1 MSFGVMSHSALCR
14 IRPYVV
20 QDCVVRRNVAWPNV
34 GVSAHLPPL
43 TPSIWSS
50 GLPMEPTPP
59 PLHLLGPGSSP
70 AIFEAVKVIVLALST
85 DKVAAAEMHQHV
97 MGIRSSVFQPN
108 RSFLWSKDQ
117 FDLFKRLTQANQSC

>member
-1 MSFGVMSHSALCR
+1 MLHSAMLHLALCRIRGYVVWYYVIRHYVPFGVMSFGVMSHSALCR

-43 TPSIWSS
+43 TPSIRSS
-50 GLPMEPTPP
+50 GLPMEPM
-59 PLHLLGPGSSP
+59 HLLGPGSSP

-85 DKVAAAEMHQHV
+85 DKVAAAEMHQYV
-97 MGIRSSVFQPN
+97 MGI
-108 RSFLWSKDQ
+108 
-117 FDLFKRLTQANQSC
+117 